1 MTQPS
6 LFTDLPRT
14 LARIRRLVRE
24 KPNDRELQR
33 LLHTLLTSM
42 SAEKLDEEA
51 ISRVL
56 LQMEQRCPTASSP
69 TSRPTRSVGQQALS
83 PMIAPMASLA
93 SAPRTPTRA
102 RIGDAANGAGD
113 AEARACVAADDAGL
127 GGSHSHGSPQS
138 ELASALHGMQA
149 QYAPTLTLTLALTC
163 TLTLARVGAGTV
175 RRRQGAAVGAARLR
189 PAGEEHAAASLPSPE
204 PQPQPQPQP

>member
-24 KPNDRELQR
+24 NPNDRELQR

-69 TSRPTRSVGQQALS
+69 ASRPTRSVGQQALS
-83 PMIAPMASLA
+83 PMMSPMASLA

-102 RIGDAANGAGD
+102 RIGDAANGAGA

-127 GGSHSHGSPQS
+127 GGSLSHGSPQS
-138 ELASALHGMQA
+138 ELASALHGMQVH
-149 QYAPTLTLTLALTC
+149 APTLTLALALTC
-163 TLTLARVGAGTV
+163 ILTVALVGAGAV
-175 RRRQGAAVGAARLR
+175 RRRQGAALGAARLR
-189 PAGEEHAAASLPSPE
+189 PAGGEHAAAARAGARC
-204 PQPQPQPQP
+204 

>member
-1 MTQPS
+1 MEPHNRMRSAVEPMRQPS

-24 KPNDRELQR
+24 NPNDRELQR

-56 LQMEQRCPTASSP
+56 LQMEQRCPTGSSP
-69 TSRPTRSVGQQALS
+69 ASRPTRSVAQPAPS
-83 PMIAPMASLA
+83 PMLAPMASLA

-102 RIGDAANGAGD
+102 RIGDARVGANGAGD
-113 AEARACVAADDAGL
+113 AEARACVAADDSGL
-127 GGSHSHGSPQS
+127 GGSYSHGSPQS
-138 ELASALHGMQA
+138 ELADALHGMQV
-149 QYAPTLTLTLALTC
+149 QY
-163 TLTLARVGAGTV
+163 G
-175 RRRQGAAVGAARLR
+175 
-189 PAGEEHAAASLPSPE
+189 
-204 PQPQPQPQP
+204 

>member
-24 KPNDRELQR
+24 NPNDRELQR

-69 TSRPTRSVGQQALS
+69 ASRPTRSVGQQALS

-113 AEARACVAADDAGL
+113 AEARACLAADDAGL

-149 QYAPTLTLTLALTC
+149 QYAADKALLSERRDFDQQAESMRRQHEQALAL
-163 TLTLARVGAGTV
+163 
-175 RRRQGAAVGAARLR
+175 LR
-189 PAGEEHAAASLPSPE
+189 
-204 PQPQPQPQP
+204 

>member
-1 MTQPS
+1 MRQPS

-24 KPNDRELQR
+24 NPNDRELQR

-56 LQMEQRCPTASSP
+56 LQMEQRCPTGSSP
-69 TSRPTRSVGQQALS
+69 ASRSTRPMSQAAPS
-83 PMIAPMASLA
+83 PMLAPMACLA

-102 RIGDAANGAGD
+102 RIGDARVGTNGATD
-113 AEARACVAADDAGL
+113 ADARACVAADDGGL
-127 GGSHSHGSPQS
+127 GGSYSHGGSYSQGGLGGSPKS
-138 ELASALHGMQA
+138 ELADALHGMQA
-149 QYAPTLTLTLALTC
+149 QY
-163 TLTLARVGAGTV
+163 R
-175 RRRQGAAVGAARLR
+175 
-189 PAGEEHAAASLPSPE
+189 
-204 PQPQPQPQP
+204 